1 MNKKLRSILLKY
13 GITIL
18 IGAAMVWLVIRGYGY
33 SEAATAAQRYRIL
46 SDAFTIPGVI
56 FMLCAL
62 LVLVS
67 NKGAFE
73 GISYIFGYA
82 IQSLVPGLG
91 GRSREKYG
99 DYVERKR
106 QKGGV
111 RGYGFLFFT
120 GLAFLIVSIVFIALF
135 YAQ

>member
-1 MNKKLRSILLKY
+1 MSKKLKNTLLKY

-18 IGAAMVWLVIRGYGY
+18 IGAVMVWLVIRGYGY
-33 SEAATAAQRYRIL
+33 AEATTAAQRYRIL

-82 IQSLVPGLG
+82 FQTFVPGAG
-91 GRSREKYG
+91 KKHEKYG

-111 RGYGFLFFT
+111 KGFGFLFFT
-120 GLAFLIVSIVFIALF
+120 GLAFLLVSIVFIVLF

>member
-1 MNKKLRSILLKY
+1 MNKKLRNTLLKY

-18 IGAAMVWLVIRGYGY
+18 IGGLMAWLVISQYGY
-33 SEAATAAQRYRIL
+33 AEAATAAERYRIL

-62 LVLVS
+62 LVLVA

-73 GISYIFGYA
+73 GVSYIFGYA
-82 IQSLVPGLG
+82 FKMLIPGSG
-91 GRSREKYG
+91 DKREKFG

-106 QKGGV
+106 QKGAV
-111 RGYGFLFFT
+111 KGYGFLFFT
-120 GLAFLIVSIVFIALF
+120 GLAFLIVAAIFIALF

>member
-1 MNKKLRSILLKY
+1 MNGNLKNTLLKY
-13 GITIL
+13 GITVF
-18 IGAAMVWLVIRGYGY
+18 IGAVMVWLVLTGYGY
-33 SEAATAAQRYRIL
+33 EEVTTAAERYRIL

-73 GISYIFGYA
+73 GISYAAGYA
-82 IQSLVPGLG
+82 LRMLIPGL
-91 GRSREKYG
+91 SKDREKYG

-106 QKGGV
+106 EKGGV
-111 RGYGFLFFT
+111 KGYGFLFFT
-120 GLAFLIVSIVFIALF
+120 GLAFLIVSLIFIALF
-135 YAQ
+135 YKQ

>member
-1 MNKKLRSILLKY
+1 MNKKLRNSLLKY
-13 GITIL
+13 GITVL
-18 IGAAMVWLVIRGYGY
+18 IGAAMVWLVIRGYNY
-33 SEAATAAQRYRIL
+33 AEAATAAQRYRIL

-82 IQSLVPGLG
+82 FQIFIPGTG
-91 GRSREKYG
+91 KKHEKYG

-106 QKGGV
+106 RKGGV
-111 RGYGFLFFT
+111 SGYGFLFFT
-120 GLAFLIVSIVFIALF
+120 GLAFLIVSVIFIALF